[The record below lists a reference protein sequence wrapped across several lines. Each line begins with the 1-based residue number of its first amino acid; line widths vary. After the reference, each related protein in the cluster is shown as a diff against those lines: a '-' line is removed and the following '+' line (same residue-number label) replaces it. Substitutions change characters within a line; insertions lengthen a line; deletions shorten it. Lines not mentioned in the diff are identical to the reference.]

1 MKDFTSTIDV
11 NVSLRIPQNMHTSTL
26 KLIGFHPAHWR
37 HRYDPALRRL
47 YDQARHR
54 RQHCMHCVGRSTQSH
69 VSPNVQCVCCVKMG
83 CPWSCEAGGWGA
95 GGAQNSLQ
103 QHQPRVTQNIDS
115 KKAHGYKANSVTRT
129 MMTDMLEENMRQNPG
144 NRKQFEDSNMLK
156 RIARPDELNAVMIYL
171 MSEASSYVTGN
182 DFQVDGGIIGLMS

>member
-1 MKDFTSTIDV
+1 
-11 NVSLRIPQNMHTSTL
+11 
-26 KLIGFHPAHWR
+26 
-37 HRYDPALRRL
+37 
-47 YDQARHR
+47 
-54 RQHCMHCVGRSTQSH
+54 
-69 VSPNVQCVCCVKMG
+69 
-83 CPWSCEAGGWGA
+83 
-95 GGAQNSLQ
+95 
-103 QHQPRVTQNIDS
+103 
-115 KKAHGYKANSVTRT
+115 